1 MAQTRAQRSSAA
13 RKAAATRRRAAATRA
28 ASGAVDRVLGAGS
41 WSYFGDPRAISH
53 DGHTFTGWISTTGN
67 VWVARYTAGG
77 RLTKRVIFKGL
88 GRDDHNNPSL
98 VFRHDG
104 HIVVFFSPHSGH
116 HLPPPGIP
124 SVMRY
129 MVSLHPYS
137 IDGFGRVRTVPTN
150 VLGGLG
156 YTYPNPIQLEDK
168 LWLFWRGGA
177 WNPTFSYTEDGVHW
191 VPARE
196 LVYFGRAQRP
206 YAKYVG
212 DGNRRI
218 HGIFTDG
225 HPENWKNSLH
235 YLRYEA
241 NSLYAASG
249 RRIGTLRS
257 VPFHTSKLDPIY
269 LYSDRGGRAWGH
281 DIALTAEGRPR
292 VVYTR
297 RVANRDTFYYA
308 YHNGTR
314 WISRKIVEAGH
325 GTAFFHSGGATLDH
339 EDPRFV
345 YLSRTIG
352 RWNQVEQWFTPN
364 EGRTW
369 STRRLTD
376 DPSGFSMR
384 PVTPRGLRGANRILY
399 VWGDERTTGFTDYT
413 TRVHALDF

>member
-1 MAQTRAQRSSAA
+1 M
-13 RKAAATRRRAAATRA
+13 
-28 ASGAVDRVLGAGS
+28 AVDRELGAGA

-67 VWVARYTAGG
+67 VWVARYTKSGKLSK
-77 RLTKRVIFKGL
+77 RLIFKGL

-98 VFRHDG
+98 VFRRDG
-104 HIVVFFSPHSGH
+104 HIVVFFSPHSGR

-129 MVSLHPYS
+129 VVSLYAYS
-137 IDGFGRVRTVPTN
+137 INGFGRVHTVPTN
-150 VLGGLG
+150 VPGGLG

-168 LWLFWRGGA
+168 LWLFWRGGN
-177 WNPTFSYTEDGVHW
+177 WNPTFSYTEDGTHW

-196 LVYFGRAQRP
+196 LVYFGHGQRP

-212 DGNRRI
+212 DSARSI

-225 HPENWKNSLH
+225 HPTSWKNSLH

-241 NSLYAASG
+241 GALYAVGG
-249 RRIGTLRS
+249 RRLGTLS
-257 VPFHTSKLDPIY
+257 DVPLHTSKLDHIY
-269 LYSDRGGRAWGH
+269 HYSDEGGRAWGH
-281 DIALTAEGRPR
+281 DVALTAEGRPR

-308 YHNGTR
+308 YPNGNR
-314 WISRKIVEAGH
+314 WTSHKIIEAGA
-325 GTAFFHSGGATLDH
+325 GRPSFHSGGATLDH

-345 YLSRTIG
+345 YLSRTIR
-352 RWNQVEQWFTPN
+352 RWHPVEQWFTPD

-369 STRRLTD
+369 STRQLTA
-376 DPSGFSMR
+376 DPSGYAIR
-384 PVTPRGLRGANRILY
+384 PVTPRRLTTANRIIY
-399 VWGDERTTGFTDYT
+399 VHGDERTIGFTNYRS
-413 TRVHALDF
+413 RVHALDF

>member
-1 MAQTRAQRSSAA
+1 V
-13 RKAAATRRRAAATRA
+13 AT
-28 ASGAVDRVLGAGS
+28 DRELGAGA

-67 VWVARYTAGG
+67 VWVARYTKGG
-77 RLTKRVIFKGL
+77 KLSKRLIFRGL

-98 VFRHDG
+98 VFRRDG
-104 HIVVFFSPHSGH
+104 HIVVFVSPHSGH

-129 MVSLHPYS
+129 MVSLYAYS
-137 IDGFGRVRTVPTN
+137 INGFGRVHTVPTN
-150 VLGGLG
+150 VPGGLG
-156 YTYPNPIQLEDK
+156 FTYPNPIQLADK
-168 LWLFWRGGA
+168 LWLFWRGGG
-177 WNPTFSYTEDGVHW
+177 WNPTFSYTEDGTHW

-196 LVYFGRAQRP
+196 LVRFGHGQRP

-212 DGNRRI
+212 DSGRSI

-225 HPENWKNSLH
+225 HPTSWKNSLH

-241 NSLYAASG
+241 GELYAVGG
-249 RRIGTLRS
+249 RRLGSLGD
-257 VPFHTSKLDPIY
+257 VPLHTSELDHIY
-269 LYSDRGGRAWGH
+269 RYSDRGGRAWGH

-314 WISRKIVEAGH
+314 WISRKIIEAGA
-325 GTAFFHSGGATLDH
+325 GRPSFHSGGATLDH
-339 EDPRFV
+339 EDPRYV

-352 RWNQVEQWFTPN
+352 RWNQVEQWFTPD

-369 STRRLTD
+369 STRQLTN
-376 DPSGFSMR
+376 DPSGYAIR
-384 PVTPRGLRGANRILY
+384 PVTPRRLTTANRIVY
-399 VWGDERTTGFTDYT
+399 VHGDERTIGFTKY
-413 TRVHALDF
+413 RSRIRALDF

>member
-1 MAQTRAQRSSAA
+1 MAES
-13 RKAAATRRRAAATRA
+13 
-28 ASGAVDRVLGAGS
+28 DRELGAGA

-67 VWVARYTAGG
+67 VWVARYTEGG
-77 RLTKRVIFKGL
+77 KLSKRLIFRGL

-98 VFRHDG
+98 VFRRDG
-104 HIVVFFSPHSGH
+104 HIMVFFSPHSGR

-129 MVSLHPYS
+129 VVSLYAYS
-137 IDGFGRVRTVPTN
+137 INGFGKVHTVPTN
-150 VLGGLG
+150 VPGGLG

-168 LWLFWRGGA
+168 LWLFWRGGG
-177 WNPTFSYTEDGVHW
+177 WNPTFSYTEDGIHW

-196 LVYFGRAQRP
+196 LVHFGHGQRP

-212 DGNRRI
+212 DSERRI

-225 HPENWKNSLH
+225 HPFDCKNSLH
-235 YLRYEA
+235 YMFYEA
-241 NSLYAASG
+241 GVLYDVGG
-249 RRIGTLRS
+249 RRLGTLDD
-257 VPFHTSKLDPIY
+257 VPLHTSELDHIY
-269 LYSDRGGRAWGH
+269 HYSDRGGRAWGH

-314 WISRKIVEAGH
+314 WISRKIVEAGK
-325 GTAFFHSGGATLDH
+325 GRPSFHSGGATLDH

-352 RWNQVEQWFTPN
+352 RWNQVEQWFTN
-364 EGRTW
+364 DEGRTW
-369 STRRLTD
+369 SIRQLTS
-376 DPSGFSMR
+376 DPDGYAIR
-384 PVTPRGLRGANRILY
+384 PVTPRRLTTANRIIY
-399 VWGDERTTGFTDYT
+399 VHGDERTIGFTNY
-413 TRVHALDF
+413 RSRIRALDF